1 MLSKVV
7 HKVEEVQRAPDLLM
21 HKVLE
26 EVQRSTDSIHKLL
39 EQAQTNGFLVVNA
52 DKSQKLNKS
61 LKEGNH
67 VLFQRDQ
74 IFINIHT
81 IFTFFCLY
89 FSFLHILLKIF
100 RIKNNLNVLDQVVL

>member
-1 MLSKVV
+1 MFYSLHIDMLSKVV
-7 HKVEEVQRAPDLLM
+7 HKVEEVQIAPDLLM

-67 VLFQRDQ
+67 SFKG
-74 IFINIHT
+74 IK
-81 IFTFFCLY
+81 
-89 FSFLHILLKIF
+89 FS
-100 RIKNNLNVLDQVVL
+100 